1 MADKSKQP
9 VSRFVAYAEDGIFYN
24 SDRPITEDDKKYAND
39 VWATMTDQKT
49 DNVPEDYIEVIE

>member
-1 MADKSKQP
+1 M
-9 VSRFVAYAEDGIFYN
+9 AYAEDGIFYN